1 MADGGQFLRG
11 KFNEGLFCMTWGIN
25 DQIIMRRG
33 GEPSLGD
40 ASEDCLDVCFVG
52 PVVRGHCVWCLA
64 IFVIFMR
71 FGETYVGDALKSS
84 LGGGNARIPPFPTFL
99 LF

>member
-25 DQIIMRRG
+25 DQTIMRRG

-40 ASEDCLDVCFVG
+40 ASEDCLEVCFVG
-52 PVVRGHCVWCLA
+52 PVVRGNCVWCLI

-84 LGGGNARIPPFPTFL
+84 LGGGNARIPPFPIFL